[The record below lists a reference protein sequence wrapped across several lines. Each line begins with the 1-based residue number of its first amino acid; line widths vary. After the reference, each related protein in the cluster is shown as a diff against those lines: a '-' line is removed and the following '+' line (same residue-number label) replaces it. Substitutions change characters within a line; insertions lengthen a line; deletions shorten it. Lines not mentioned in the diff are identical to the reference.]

1 MGHDEEAFR
10 AFAASRRAR
19 LLRAAYLLTGDP
31 GLAED
36 LVQTALF
43 KTALRW
49 RRIAASGDP
58 EPYVRRI
65 LYTEHVSTWRR
76 RGAPEVLGAAPPER
90 VLSADDPE
98 RRLVLQAALSRL
110 TAKQRAVLVLRYYE
124 DLTEPQ
130 AAAVLGCA
138 PGTVKSQTRHAL
150 MRLRQLAPELAD
162 EFGSGSG
169 SGSGDRL
176 TEEVAQ

>member
-1 MGHDEEAFR
+1 MGSWVGTDEEAFR
-10 AFAASRRAR
+10 QFVATRRPR
-19 LLRAAYLLTGDP
+19 LLRAAYLLTGDA

-49 RRIAASGDP
+49 RRVAGSGDP

-65 LYTEHVSTWRR
+65 LYTEHVSAWRR
-76 RGAPEVLGAAPPER
+76 RRVPEVLGASAPDGLTA
-90 VLSADDPE
+90 VGDDPE
-98 RRLVLQAALSRL
+98 RRLLLREALARL
-110 TAKQRAVLVLRYYE
+110 TPKQRAVLVLRYYE
-124 DLTEPQ
+124 DLTETQ

-150 MRLRQLAPELAD
+150 ERLRELAPELA
-162 EFGSGSG
+162 
-169 SGSGDRL
+169 
-176 TEEVAQ
+176 EEAKR